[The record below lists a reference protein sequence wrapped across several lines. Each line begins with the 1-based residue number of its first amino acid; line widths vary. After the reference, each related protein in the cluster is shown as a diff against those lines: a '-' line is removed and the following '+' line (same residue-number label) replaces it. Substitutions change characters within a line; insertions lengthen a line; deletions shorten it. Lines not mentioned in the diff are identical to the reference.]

1 MVEMVDLSRDF
12 DGPRDVCHYMDA
24 LVARGVPYEHIDEN
38 TIVVFD
44 DEIDHEKWLE
54 LASAP
59 DGLFEA
65 QTKRQRLKSKID
77 ELPDDRIDELIE
89 ELDSTI

>member
-1 MVEMVDLSRDF
+1 
-12 DGPRDVCHYMDA
+12 MDA

-44 DEIDHEKWLE
+44 DEIDREKWLE

-59 DGLFEA
+59 GGLFETRA
-65 QTKRQRLKSKID
+65 KRQKLKSVIDGLPDDKID
-77 ELPDDRIDELIE
+77 ELIK
-89 ELDSTI
+89 ELDSAI